1 MKSTKKYNFLGFGN
15 HAQDSIPAEPLP
27 LSGLGTLGGDA
38 SAHGVSLAGWVQPV
52 GELLLNF
59 DAVIERQALGVFTPL
74 VDVRSVINKE
84 VPHNAVS
91 IANAGLLVKCFFELI
106 HSFDDNV
113 AKSIHVVLADVVT
126 FKPIMPSYS
135 ILLELF
141 LQVI

>member
-1 MKSTKKYNFLGFGN
+1 MKSTKKYNFLGYGN

-27 LSGLGTLGGDA
+27 LPSLSSLGGDA
-38 SAHGVSLAGWVQPV
+38 SALVLLRVV
-52 GELLLNF
+52 GKLLLNF
-59 DAVIERQALGVFTPL
+59 YVVVECQALGVFTPL

-84 VPHNAVS
+84 VPHNAIS

-113 AKSIHVVLADVVT
+113 AKSIHVVLVDVVT

-141 LQVI
+141 PQVV